1 VQAEDGVAPTYT
13 EDDPGNP
20 SESTKAW
27 FAIKKRRRNP
37 MGMTTDTLLFKPRLQ
52 VINEDQIGQI
62 HAATLDVLERTGIKI
77 THPRALE
84 VLSGAGARVRGD
96 RVKIPCFLVE
106 EAIRKAP
113 SRIVLGTRTGK
124 RTVFLERDKSFFGPS
139 LDCVDYMDPETH
151 TRSRFTS
158 EHVKVTAAL
167 CDGLPHFQWCMTIGM
182 ADDVPAQIADRVI
195 ARNVMEFCEKPLVF
209 CCKDANSVRD
219 IYAMA
224 LLLCGGKENFDQAP
238 YVVQYT
244 EPISPLVYFD
254 PAVDKLIF
262 CAEQGIPLI
271 NFPAPQCCGSS
282 PATFAGAIVQ
292 ASAESLSG
300 LVLHQLVNPG
310 APFIYGAFATIM
322 DMRTTIFSYG
332 AIEMSLMTSALAQM
346 AQHYQLPFFGT
357 AGATDA
363 KFCDAQAGAEAAWQC
378 LAAAAAGSGLV
389 HDCSSWM
396 DHGSLASPEF
406 MVLVHDIVDSIQHF
420 MEGIEVSEKTLALDL
435 IHTVG
440 PGGHYLQEAHTM
452 QYFRKIKY
460 SDIFER
466 MMVAQWEEAGSKRFE
481 QRLQQKTI
489 EKMKHRPEPLAGEL
503 IKELGRMQKGWK

>member
-1 VQAEDGVAPTYT
+1 
-13 EDDPGNP
+13 
-20 SESTKAW
+20 
-27 FAIKKRRRNP
+27 
-37 MGMTTDTLLFKPRLQ
+37 MGMTTDTLSFKPTLQ
-52 VINEDQIGQI
+52 VINADQIEQI

-77 THPRALE
+77 THARALE
-84 VLSGAGARVRGD
+84 VLSSAGARVRGD
-96 RVKIPCFLVE
+96 RVKIPGFMVE
-106 EAIRKAP
+106 AAIRNAP
-113 SRIVLGTRTGK
+113 SRLVLGARTGK

-139 LDCVDYMDPETH
+139 LDCIDYLDPLTQ

-167 CDGLPHFQWCMTIGM
+167 CDALPNFQWCMTIGM
-182 ADDVPAQIADRVI
+182 AADVPADIADRVI

-209 CCKDANSVRD
+209 CCKDAGSVRD
-219 IYAMA
+219 IYEMA
-224 LLLCGGKENFDQAP
+224 LLLCGGKENFDTAP

-254 PAVDKLIF
+254 PAVDKLIY
-262 CAEQGIPLI
+262 CAEQRIPLI

-282 PATFAGAIVQ
+282 PATLAGAIVQ

-322 DMRTTIFSYG
+322 DMRSTIFSYG
-332 AIEMSLMTSALAQM
+332 AIEMSLMTGALAQM
-346 AQHYQLPFFGT
+346 AQHYRLPFFGT

-378 LAAAAAGSGLV
+378 LTAAAVGSGLV

-396 DHGSLASPEF
+396 DHGSMASPEF
-406 MVLVHDIVDSIQHF
+406 MVLVHDIVDNIRHF
-420 MEGIEVSEKTLALDL
+420 MEGIEVCEQTLALDL
-435 IHTVG
+435 IHKVG
-440 PGGHYLQEAHTM
+440 PGGHYLQQAHTM
-452 QYFRKIKY
+452 QNFKKMKY

-466 MMVAQWEEAGSKRFE
+466 MVIAQWEEAGSKRFE
-481 QRLQQKTI
+481 QRLQQSTLA
-489 EKMKHRPEPLAGEL
+489 KMKHRPAPLAAEQIREL
-503 IKELGRMQKGWK
+503 DRMQKGWK